1 MAMNFTADQQR
12 VIDTTGKNILVSAS
26 AGSGKTAVLV
36 ARIMKKVCEEGVDID
51 RLLIVTFTNAAAAEM
66 RERIHNALMERLE
79 EEPDND
85 HLQRQ
90 LVLLMNAQ
98 ITTIHSFCL
107 YLVRNHFEMVDIDP
121 SFRLGDEGEMKLLK
135 NDILDE
141 MLEDYYREAREEFME
156 MIEAMTSQRKDD
168 TIKEY
173 VLSIYEF
180 AMSYPWPKEWLRASR
195 EQYDCENFNDVQWMN
210 FLMDDVK
217 KTLLDV
223 QKEVE
228 RAIGIANLPDGPY
241 MYGEALESD
250 LKLLIELQKAET
262 YEEQQEKFQK
272 LTFAT
277 LSRKKDDSVSELR
290 REQVKSIRDQ
300 IKKNLKEIK
309 EQYFYESQENITEQ
323 IVNAGRLTAMLT
335 EFTENFIGRYGQA
348 KREKMLVDF
357 NDLEHFAIQILMDEN
372 KEYTNV
378 AKELQE
384 HFNEIMIDEYQDSN
398 LVQEIILTAVSKQPL
413 GGSNLFM
420 VGDVKQGIYRFRL
433 ARPELFMEK
442 HDLYCKEEIEDS
454 VRIDLHKNFRS
465 RGNVIKTVNFMF
477 AQLMRKEFGNIAYD
491 ETEALFLGASYEEK
505 EEMNYET
512 ELLFVDTAGEEDV
525 KLAEDEEYTKVE
537 LEARMIAER
546 IQKFV
551 ADEYV
556 YDKKE
561 KEFRKATYGDIV
573 ILLRT
578 MRGYAENISEVL
590 KEYDIPVMITSRTGY
605 FAAIEVQTVLN
616 MLAVIDNP
624 KQDIPMAA
632 VLSSPIGNLS
642 ALEMAEIKSSFKELS
657 FEQAVCNYAT
667 EGSNEEIKDK
677 LNEFFELLQKIRKMV
692 PYTPI
697 HTIIE
702 TVLELSGYLNY
713 VTAMPGGSQRRGNLE
728 MLIEKA
734 VAYEKS
740 SYSGLFDFLRYMEQ
754 LKKYD
759 VDFGEA
765 VSKETTDNSVKIMSI
780 HKSKGLEFPIVFV
793 SATSKSFNL
802 QDTRAKVCLDL
813 DYGIGVDSYDL
824 EKRVKR
830 PTLLKKVIAK
840 KQKLETIAEELRV
853 FYVALTRAEEKLVL
867 TGVLEDMEKK
877 LKEYESLAGMEENS
891 ISYRMLSTTGNYL
904 EWILQAMYRHSSL
917 KEMEE
922 QYELAIYRGTDLY
935 QNDVSMKMKVYGFGD
950 IVEQVKFR
958 HGEQQI
964 KSREVMLSIRDK
976 ETFLRE
982 KEEIAQKFAE
992 FYQHEKHENIRSKIS
1007 VSELKES
1014 ALKKDIE
1021 EEEMERIFETHSK
1034 EAYVPAFIRDVEDKK
1049 GGTDRGNAY
1058 HKVMELTAHRKI
1070 TSEEELQQA
1079 LEEIMESGKMLK
1091 EQVGLLDVSK
1101 LMKFFASPLSQR
1113 MQEAYVEGRLY
1124 REQPFLRGMDVSE
1137 VYKKPYQEKETILI
1151 QGIIDAFFE
1160 EDDGIVLVDY
1170 KTDRIKTGEELIQRY
1185 REQIVQY
1192 AQAIEALKHKK
1203 VKEKILYSFHLNE
1216 IVCV

>member
-1 MAMNFTADQQR
+1 MNFTEEQQR
-12 VIDTTGKNILVSAS
+12 VIDTAGKNILVSAS

-36 ARIMKKVCEEGVDID
+36 ARIMKKVCEEGVDMD

-66 RERIHNALMERLE
+66 RERIHNALMERLDD
-79 EEPDND
+79 EPDNE

-141 MLEDYYREAREEFME
+141 MLEDYYSEAREEFIE

-180 AMSYPWPKEWLRASR
+180 AMSYPWPKEWLKTAR
-195 EQYDCENFNDVQWMN
+195 EQYACEKIDDTEWVH
-210 FLMDDVK
+210 FLMDDVR
-217 KTLLDV
+217 KTLLDL
-223 QKEVE
+223 QKEIE
-228 RAIGIANLPDGPY
+228 RAISIANLSDGPY
-241 MYGEALESD
+241 MYVEALESD
-250 LKLLIELQKAET
+250 LKLLEELQKAET

-272 LTFAT
+272 LTFMA
-277 LSRKKDDSVSELR
+277 LSRKKDDSVSEFR

-300 IKKNLKEIK
+300 VKKNLKEIK
-309 EQYFYESQENITEQ
+309 EQYFYENQENIKEQ
-323 IVNAGRLTAMLT
+323 LIHAEKLIAMLT
-335 EFTENFIGRYGQA
+335 EFTEHFIERYGKA

-357 NDLEHFAIQILMDEN
+357 NDLEHFAIQILMDAN

-384 HFNEIMIDEYQDSN
+384 HFCEIMIDEYQDSN

-442 HDLYCKEEIEDS
+442 HDLYCKEEAEDS

-465 RGNVIKTVNFMF
+465 RDNVIKTVNFMF

-491 ETEALFLGASYEEK
+491 ETEALFLGASYDEK
-505 EEMNYET
+505 AGMNYET
-512 ELLFVDTAGEEDV
+512 ELLFVDTAGEEEV

-551 ADEYV
+551 AEEYV

-561 KEFRKATYGDIV
+561 KKFRKAAYGDIV

-590 KEYDIPVMITSRTGY
+590 KEYNIPVMITSRTGY

-642 ALEMAEIKSSFKELS
+642 AWELAEIKSSFRELP
-657 FEQAVCNYAT
+657 FEQAVCAYA
-667 EGSNEEIKDK
+667 ENGRNEVIKEK
-677 LNEFFELLQKIRKMV
+677 LCEFFELLQKIRKMV

-740 SYSGLFDFLRYMEQ
+740 SYSGLFHFLRYMEQ

-765 VSKETTDNSVKIMSI
+765 VSKESTDDSVKIMSI

-793 SATSKSFNL
+793 SATNKSFNL

-824 EKRVKR
+824 KKRVKR

-840 KQKLETIAEELRV
+840 KQKLETVAEELRV

-867 TGVLEDMEKK
+867 TGVLEDIEKK

-891 ISYRMLSTTGNYL
+891 ISYRMLSTAGNYMD
-904 EWILQAMYRHSSL
+904 WIFQAMYRHTSL
-917 KEMEE
+917 KVMEE
-922 QYELAIYRGTDLY
+922 QCEVATYAGKMLY
-935 QNDVSMKMKVYGFGD
+935 QNDVSVKIQTYGFGD
-950 IVEQVKFR
+950 IVEWVKLR
-958 HGEQQI
+958 HAEQKI
-964 KSREVMLSIRDK
+964 KSREIKLSIKDK
-976 ETFLRE
+976 NIFLKE
-982 KEEIAQKFAE
+982 KEEIAQRFTN

-1021 EEEMERIFETHSK
+1021 EEEMQRIFETHSK
-1034 EAYVPAFIRDVEDKK
+1034 KVYVPAFIRDTEEKK

-1058 HKVMELTAHRKI
+1058 HKAMELIAHRNI
-1070 TSEEELQQA
+1070 TSETALQNVLEELKA
-1079 LEEIMESGKMLK
+1079 DGKMLK
-1091 EQVGLLDVSK
+1091 EQIDLLSVPK
-1101 LMKFFASPLSQR
+1101 LMKFFESSLSQR
-1113 MQEAYVEGRLY
+1113 MRAAYAEGRLY
-1124 REQPFLRGMDVSE
+1124 REQPFLRGIDVSE
-1137 VYKKPYQEKETILI
+1137 VYKKPYEEKETILI

-1170 KTDRIKTGEELIQRY
+1170 KTDRIKGGEELIERY

-1192 AQAIEALKHKK
+1192 AQAIEALKHKE

>member
-1 MAMNFTADQQR
+1 MAMNFTTDQQR
-12 VIDTTGKNILVSAS
+12 VIDTAGKNILVSAS

-141 MLEDYYREAREEFME
+141 MLEDYYSEGREEFIQ

-168 TIKEY
+168 AIKEY

-180 AMSYPWPKEWLRASR
+180 AMSYPWPKEWLKTSR
-195 EQYDCENFNDVQWMN
+195 EQYNCEDFNNVQWVD

-217 KTLLDV
+217 KTLFDV
-223 QKEVE
+223 QKEIE

-250 LKLLIELQKAET
+250 LKLLAGLQKAET

-290 REQVKSIRDQ
+290 KEQVKSIRDQ
-300 IKKNLKEIK
+300 VKKNLKEIK
-309 EQYFYESQENITEQ
+309 EQYFYESSENIAAQ
-323 IVNAGRLTAMLT
+323 ITHAGKLTAMLT
-335 EFTENFIGRYGQA
+335 EFTENFIQRYSQA

-357 NDLEHFAIQILMDEN
+357 NDLEHFAIQILMDDN

-384 HFNEIMIDEYQDSN
+384 HFCEIMIDEYQDSN

-420 VGDVKQGIYRFRL
+420 VGDVKQEFTDSVWRVR
-433 ARPELFMEK
+433 AFMEK

-465 RGNVIKTVNFMF
+465 RDNVIKTVNFMF

-505 EEMNYET
+505 EGMNYET
-512 ELLFVDTAGEEDV
+512 ELLLVDTAGEEDV

-551 ADEYV
+551 AEEYV

-561 KEFRKATYGDIV
+561 KQFRKATYGDIV

-642 ALEMAEIKSSFKELS
+642 AWEMAEIKSSFRELS
-657 FEQAVCNYAT
+657 FEQAVCAYVE

-677 LNEFFELLQKIRKMV
+677 LHEFFELLQKIRKMV

-793 SATSKSFNL
+793 SATNKSFNL

-824 EKRVKR
+824 EMRVKR
-830 PTLLKKVIAK
+830 PTLLKKVISK
-840 KQKLETIAEELRV
+840 KQNWKP
-853 FYVALTRAEEKLVL
+853 
-867 TGVLEDMEKK
+867 
-877 LKEYESLAGMEENS
+877 
-891 ISYRMLSTTGNYL
+891 
-904 EWILQAMYRHSSL
+904 LQ
-917 KEMEE
+917 K
-922 QYELAIYRGTDLY
+922 
-935 QNDVSMKMKVYGFGD
+935 NC
-950 IVEQVKFR
+950 
-958 HGEQQI
+958 
-964 KSREVMLSIRDK
+964 
-976 ETFLRE
+976 
-982 KEEIAQKFAE
+982 
-992 FYQHEKHENIRSKIS
+992 
-1007 VSELKES
+1007 
-1014 ALKKDIE
+1014 
-1021 EEEMERIFETHSK
+1021 
-1034 EAYVPAFIRDVEDKK
+1034 
-1049 GGTDRGNAY
+1049 
-1058 HKVMELTAHRKI
+1058 
-1070 TSEEELQQA
+1070 
-1079 LEEIMESGKMLK
+1079 
-1091 EQVGLLDVSK
+1091 
-1101 LMKFFASPLSQR
+1101 
-1113 MQEAYVEGRLY
+1113 
-1124 REQPFLRGMDVSE
+1124 
-1137 VYKKPYQEKETILI
+1137 
-1151 QGIIDAFFE
+1151 
-1160 EDDGIVLVDY
+1160 
-1170 KTDRIKTGEELIQRY
+1170 
-1185 REQIVQY
+1185 
-1192 AQAIEALKHKK
+1192 
-1203 VKEKILYSFHLNE
+1203 
-1216 IVCV
+1216 VCFMWH